1 MTAMLLGIQFLILAA
16 IRDSVGLFFA
26 GIFQIGMGIG
36 FLTMKR
42 GE

>member
-1 MTAMLLGIQFLILAA
+1 MTAMLLGIAFLILAA

-26 GIFQIGMGIG
+26 GVFQIGIGIG
-36 FLTMKR
+36 FLSVKR

>member
-1 MTAMLLGIQFLILAA
+1 MPAVLLGIEFLILAV

-26 GIFQIGMGIG
+26 GVFQIGMGIG
-36 FLTMKR
+36 FLTVKR